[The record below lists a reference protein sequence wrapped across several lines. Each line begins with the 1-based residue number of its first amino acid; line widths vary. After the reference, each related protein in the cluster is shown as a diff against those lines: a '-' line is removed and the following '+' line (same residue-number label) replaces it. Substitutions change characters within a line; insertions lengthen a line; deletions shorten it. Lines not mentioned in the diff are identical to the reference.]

1 MKQLSKS
8 APHAPQVSGGS
19 HSDTNSKEGS
29 GSENSGEATSDDVTS
44 HDDVREQKEE
54 VELTPEQQEG
64 MIPYPNL
71 MLAIRNEFILIEL
84 C

>member
-8 APHAPQVSGGS
+8 APHAPQASGGS
-19 HSDTNSKEGS
+19 QSDTYSEEGS
-29 GSENSGEATSDDVTS
+29 GSENLREATSDDVTS
-44 HDDVREQKEE
+44 QDDVPEQKEE

-64 MIPYPNL
+64 VILYLNL
-71 MLAIRNEFILIEL
+71 ILSIRNEFILIEL

>member
-8 APHAPQVSGGS
+8 APHAPHVSGGS

-29 GSENSGEATSDDVTS
+29 GSENSREATSDDVTS
-44 HDDVREQKEE
+44 QDDVPEQKEE

-64 MIPYPNL
+64 VILYLNL
-71 MLAIRNEFILIEL
+71 ILSIRNEFILIEL

>member
-8 APHAPQVSGGS
+8 APPAPLVSGGS
-19 HSDTNSKEGS
+19 HSDTDSEEGS
-29 GSENSGEATSDDVTS
+29 GSENSGEATSVTS

-64 MIPYPNL
+64 MKPYLNL
-71 MLAIRNEFILIEL
+71 ILSIWNEFILIEL

>member
-8 APHAPQVSGGS
+8 APHAPLVNGGS
-19 HSDTNSKEGS
+19 HSDTDSEEGLGS
-29 GSENSGEATSDDVTS
+29 GNSGEATSDDVTS
-44 HDDVREQKEE
+44 RDEVPEQKEE

-64 MIPYPNL
+64 MIPYLNL
-71 MLAIRNEFILIEL
+71 ILSIWNEFILLEL